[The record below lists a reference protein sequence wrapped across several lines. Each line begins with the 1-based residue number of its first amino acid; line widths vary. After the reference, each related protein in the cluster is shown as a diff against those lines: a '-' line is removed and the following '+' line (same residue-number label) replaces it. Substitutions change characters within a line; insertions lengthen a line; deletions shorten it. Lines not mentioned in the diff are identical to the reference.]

1 MHWSLRMV
9 DMLTLDYDSGPS
21 VLEEPTTPFA
31 VLCNNSKTRME
42 DMPSTRSH
50 SRSIKYKI
58 MLSTGEHFFRLSN
71 EFLVTE
77 NGKAKKGWTAV
88 FVLILQFIGTRWN
101 MMKTVSDPLVVI
113 DHPSHQQGLV
123 YCEDDLIPS
132 KRNGSNSIYFNQSI
146 TFIFPRDTEVS
157 LIYSDNEHTYI

>member
-1 MHWSLRMV
+1 MILAPQCLKNQLHPL
-9 DMLTLDYDSGPS
+9 LYCAITQ
-21 VLEEPTTPFA
+21 
-31 VLCNNSKTRME
+31 KTRME